1 MKSFIRIT
9 SPKKVIKEYNLSFKK
24 YSEFQKIKWS
34 SRISMY
40 NRYKLLFRNLR
51 GKRIDNW
58 IDVGSGTGS
67 IFKHHEKTK
76 VKIDKIY
83 GLEINKKLFK
93 YSLKKNYKKKILI
106 INTDIIKFSTKKKFD
121 LVSLIGVL
129 QNCGHHP
136 KKILK
141 KCTSLLDKKGL
152 IFITSK
158 NINFIKFSKKNKPNY
173 SHSWF
178 NPQEIKQILQNNFIR
193 IKKISGFNTNRNLI
207 VPLKNSNT
215 FFILGEKK

>member
-1 MKSFIRIT
+1 MKSFIRT
-9 SPKKVIKEYNLSFKK
+9 TTPKKVIKEYNLSFKK

-34 SRISMY
+34 SRKSMY
-40 NRYKLLFRNLR
+40 NRYKLLFKNLK
-51 GKRIDNW
+51 GKKIYNW

-67 IFKHHEKTK
+67 LFKYHEKTK

-93 YSLKKNYKKKILI
+93 YSLKNNYKQKILI
-106 INTDIIKFSTKKKFD
+106 MNTDIMKYRTKKKFD

-136 KKILK
+136 KRILK

-158 NINFIKFSKKNKPNY
+158 NINWSKFSKKNKPSY
-173 SHSWF
+173 LHSWF
-178 NPQEIKQILQNNFIR
+178 NPQEIKQILKNNFIK
-193 IKKISGFNTNRNLI
+193 IKKISGFSVNRNLI
-207 VPLKNSNT
+207 VPLKDSNT